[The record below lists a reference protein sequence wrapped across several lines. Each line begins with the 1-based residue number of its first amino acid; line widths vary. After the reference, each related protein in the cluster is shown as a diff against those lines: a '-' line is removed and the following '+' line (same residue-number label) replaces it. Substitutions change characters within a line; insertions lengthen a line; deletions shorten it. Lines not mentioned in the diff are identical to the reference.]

1 MERADDREGR
11 RPAIMALKQRLD
23 YSDYA
28 AIPPDRNRYEV
39 LDGELLV
46 TPAASPLH
54 QRVSK
59 RLQRQ
64 LEQFFEGSG
73 RGEVFNAPIDVILSA
88 HDVVQPDLVVVT
100 EPSQISSRGIEGP
113 PALLVEVLS
122 PSSRQT
128 DRSAKAKRY
137 AALGCPHYWTVD
149 PDGRRVDCYRVA
161 DHKYTPVVEAEGN
174 ATLAH
179 PDWPGLTID
188 LEMLWRSVT

>member
-1 MERADDREGR
+1 M
-11 RPAIMALKQRLD
+11 
-23 YSDYA
+23 
-28 AIPPDRNRYEV
+28 
-39 LDGELLV
+39 
-46 TPAASPLH
+46 
-54 QRVSK
+54 
-59 RLQRQ
+59 
-64 LEQFFEGSG
+64 
-73 RGEVFNAPIDVILSA
+73 FNAPIDVILSA

-100 EPSQISSRGIEGP
+100 EPSQISSRGIEGL

-137 AALGCPHYWTVD
+137 AALGCPHYWIVD

-188 LEMLWRSVT
+188 LAMLWRSVT

>member
-1 MERADDREGR
+1 MVNG
-11 RPAIMALKQRLD
+11 LKQKLD

-46 TPAASPLH
+46 TPAPSPLH

-64 LEQFFEGSG
+64 LEQFFEAGG

-100 EPSQISSRGIEGP
+100 ESSQISKRGIEGL

-122 PSSRQT
+122 PSSRET

-137 AALGCPHYWTVD
+137 AALGCPHYWIVD
-149 PDGRRVDCYRVA
+149 PDARSIECYRA
-161 DHKYTPVVEAEGN
+161 AGREYAPVVDAEGN

-179 PDWPGLTID
+179 PDWQGLTID
-188 LEMLWRSVT
+188 FGMLWSAVT

>member
-1 MERADDREGR
+1 MISG
-11 RPAIMALKQRLD
+11 LKQKLD

-28 AIPPDRNRYEV
+28 AIPSDRNRYEV

-46 TPAASPLH
+46 TPAPSPLH

-64 LEQFFEGSG
+64 LEQFFEGAR
-73 RGEVFNAPIDVILSA
+73 RGEVFDAPIDVILSA
-88 HDVVQPDLVVVT
+88 HDVLQPDLFVVT
-100 EPSQISSRGIEGP
+100 ELSQISSRGIEGS

-137 AALGCPHYWTVD
+137 AELGCPHYWIVD
-149 PDGRRVDCYRVA
+149 PDARRIECYRVA
-161 DHKYTPVVEAEGN
+161 GREYAPVVDAEGN
-174 ATLAH
+174 CTLAH
-179 PDWPGLTID
+179 PDWQGLTID
-188 LEMLWRSVT
+188 LGVLWRTVA